1 MKKKKVEIQLLKDGD
16 ELISAVSNGDI
27 LTLAVKHQDTTYE
40 IFLLHQGEEG
50 LLKFSKDAQI
60 LVTKTEGDPL
70 VKTTPITDGES
81 EKDSLRVYTL

>member
-1 MKKKKVEIQLLKDGD
+1 MKKKKVEIQLLKEGD

-27 LTLAVKHQDTTYE
+27 LTLAVKHQDNTCE

-60 LVTKTEGDPL
+60 LVTRTEGDPL
-70 VKTTPITDGES
+70 VKTTPINDGEG
-81 EKDSLRVYTL
+81 EKNSLRAYTL